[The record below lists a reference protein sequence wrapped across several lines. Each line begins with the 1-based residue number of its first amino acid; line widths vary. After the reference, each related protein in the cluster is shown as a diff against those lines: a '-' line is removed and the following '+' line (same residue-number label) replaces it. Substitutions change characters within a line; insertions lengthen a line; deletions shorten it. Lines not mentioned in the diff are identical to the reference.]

1 MASYSNIL
9 LPTMNNRDRFIVLID
24 ALPNLG
30 PLGDA
35 FFQVSL
41 RRRVVNGF
49 TSNDPVFIV
58 NFLAQLGQRLASVIN
73 RVASGS
79 VSGVRAST
87 VVLDRRGNG
96 SVVTAKELSYWST
109 QAYLD
114 LMARKARQG
123 WSYEQR
129 NASAN
134 VARRA
139 AELATNKIPYQ
150 FKPRAKLM
158 LGEEPML
165 TLQRDPNIGR
175 WFLGEP
181 MGLDNQIY
189 NTRLYYAQAAAAND
203 PMYPADAKRN
213 IWRLE
218 GKVLESLNRVLPVFE
233 QLKLVQI
240 AQRGPAGAN
249 PGTAMLGAQHRLGKA
264 IAEFMDDRYRVT
276 DMIEFVIQSRI
287 NFMLPAELDNVVL
300 DGIGR
305 LIGDEWE
312 RVNVRG
318 VPPPAPAPAATWQ
331 RMRMNVAKNLPA
343 ATRLGNMGAPLSVG
357 GEAVSPH

>member
-1 MASYSNIL
+1 MSSYNNIL

-35 FFQVSL
+35 FFQVSI
-41 RRRVVNGF
+41 RRRTLNGF

-58 NFLAQLGQRLASVIN
+58 NFLAQLGQRLSSVIN

-79 VSGVRAST
+79 ISGVRAST
-87 VVLDRRGNG
+87 VVLDRRGRG
-96 SVVTAKELSYWST
+96 SIVTVKDLSYWST

-139 AELATNKIPYQ
+139 AELASNRIPYQ
-150 FKPRAKLM
+150 FKPRSKLL
-158 LGEEPML
+158 LGEDPML
-165 TLQRDPNIGR
+165 TLQRHPDIGR

-189 NTRLYYAQAAAAND
+189 DTRLYFAQASITND
-203 PMYPADAKRN
+203 PLYPDDARRN

-233 QLKLVQI
+233 QLKLSQM
-240 AQRGPAGAN
+240 AQRGQQGIN
-249 PGTAMLGAQHRLGKA
+249 PGAALLGAQHRLGQA
-264 IAEFMDDRYRVT
+264 VAEFMDDRYRIT
-276 DMIEFVIQSRI
+276 EMIEFVIKSRI
-287 NFMLPAELDNVVL
+287 NFMVPAELDNVIL
-300 DGIGR
+300 NGLER
-305 LIGDEWE
+305 LLGDAWE

-318 VPPPAPAPAATWQ
+318 VPSPVPAPAATWQ